1 MLSQW
6 TAYCQTIAVRC
17 VEIVHLA
24 HSHLLESLIH
34 WYTVWWAKSGTSCKS
49 SNKWKPCHS
58 SFTSINWC
66 KNLWIESL
74 CCSWFMLV
82 QFSIAV
88 YIYIHMICLFHWLVP
103 CPKPYFHGENHQSLD
118 NSGRRKHCR
127 VLLGDRIVTPRWGRW
142 CLSKPPWNLDEN
154 RGKPWVGSLPKR
166 RVVWKNHQ
174 KK

>member
-34 WYTVWWAKSGTSCKS
+34 WYTVWWAKSWTSCKS

-58 SFTSINWC
+58 SFTSINWW

-88 YIYIHMICLFHWLVP
+88 YIYIYIWYVCFIDWFP
-103 CPKPYFHGENHQSLD
+103 AQNPIFTAKTTSPWTTPAGESIAECFWAIASWHPGEVD
-118 NSGRRKHCR
+118 DVYR
-127 VLLGDRIVTPRWGRW
+127 
-142 CLSKPPWNLDEN
+142 NLPET
-154 RGKPWVGSLPKR
+154 
-166 RVVWKNHQ
+166 
-174 KK
+174 